1 MKTSIF
7 MVLTS
12 EMLQLQRNGDAM
24 IPGTLRVVLIV
35 AVIVYFIMIL
45 IFLKNKT
52 LELRYTLL
60 WMFAGMILAVLVIWP
75 ELLSRLVRLV
85 GIQSNMNGLFIMA
98 IAFIVMIMM
107 SLTSIVSRQTN
118 KIRHLIQEIAI
129 LEKRVRELEKKVEHG
144 SIDEKRSD

>member
-1 MKTSIF
+1 
-7 MVLTS
+7 
-12 EMLQLQRNGDAM
+12 M
-24 IPGTLRVVLIV
+24 IPGTLRVVLIA

-85 GIQSNMNGLFIMA
+85 GIQNNMNGLFIMA

-129 LEKRVRELEKKVEHG
+129 LEKRVRELEKDSVKNCQE
-144 SIDEKRSD
+144 IQDND

>member
-35 AVIVYFIMIL
+35 AIIVYFIMIL
-45 IFLKNKT
+45 NFLKNKT

>member
-1 MKTSIF
+1 
-7 MVLTS
+7 
-12 EMLQLQRNGDAM
+12 M
-24 IPGTLRVVLIV
+24 IPSTLRIVLI
-35 AVIVYFIMIL
+35 AALIFYFVMIL

-60 WMFAGMILAVLVIWP
+60 WMFAGVILALLVIWP
-75 ELLSRLVRLV
+75 ELLSRFVRLV

-129 LEKRVRELEKKVEHG
+129 LEKRLRALENGTEKKSRKNDDSE
-144 SIDEKRSD
+144 